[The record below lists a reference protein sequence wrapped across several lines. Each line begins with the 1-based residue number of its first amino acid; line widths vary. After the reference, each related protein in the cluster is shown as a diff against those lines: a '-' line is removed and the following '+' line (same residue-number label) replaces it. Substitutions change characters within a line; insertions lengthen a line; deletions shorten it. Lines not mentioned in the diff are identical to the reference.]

1 MRLVLH
7 QLCGE
12 ELRLADEVAGQL
24 GRRAAQLTEQ
34 LVGEAA
40 LGAERRDEQ
49 AGGDHEPQRAEPG
62 GPKTHRAAP
71 GRRHDS
77 SNDPIAAV
85 GQQQAHRDRSEE
97 HTSELQSLMRN
108 SYAVFCLK
116 KKHKSYTIT
125 IT

>member
-85 GQQQAHRDRSEE
+85 GQDGRAHA
-97 HTSELQSLMRN
+97 ELQSLMRI
-108 SYAVFCLK
+108 SYAVYCLK
-116 KKHKSYTIT
+116 KKTNKKEKKHQ
-125 IT
+125 